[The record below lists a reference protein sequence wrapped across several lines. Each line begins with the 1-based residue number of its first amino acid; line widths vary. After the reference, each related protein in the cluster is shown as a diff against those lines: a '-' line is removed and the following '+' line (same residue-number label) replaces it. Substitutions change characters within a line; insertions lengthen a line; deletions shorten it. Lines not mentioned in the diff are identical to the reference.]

1 MRSAPEDAAIP
12 LVILVGGDALALRV
26 CEDLCARTDLRVVVL
41 WGHAGEFAERVER
54 GGGRFVARSP
64 DDEESL
70 RRAGVEQATSI
81 VMLTDDDNISLH
93 VALKARDL
101 NPKIRIVLRQ
111 FNRTLGR
118 KIEQNLENCSVISLS
133 AHAAAFYAGTAL
145 DYECFHALQFPDID
159 GPLVGFSK
167 RDPERIGPGERL
179 ITVDEKSERAV
190 VFGRIRS
197 NVSKKAPALPPV
209 FQRWFR
215 SPNIFQRLAREYARI
230 DTLLRVVIAFALA
243 VVVAAT
249 LYFAAA
255 ANLDW
260 LQAFYF
266 VVTTMT
272 TTGFGDQPAQAAA
285 RPGLAVTIFLM
296 LAGVALTG
304 VFYAVLTTKFTQAQW
319 IATQGLRHVARSG
332 HVVVCGTGN
341 VGSRVIDYLT
351 AIGRRVVAVEAHP
364 SHEIVERAR
373 DNHFDLLTGDA
384 TQDATLDLCN
394 LGHAEAL
401 VALTDSDTNNL
412 EVALGARAR
421 NPALPIVMRCQ
432 EAQFASAIA
441 RHFGIDHTY
450 GTAALAAPAVAG
462 LARFPGARGRVTIG
476 ALDYEIVEERINGDA
491 ALAQEGVIP
500 LAVWRDGHLAMIF
513 DYAEAKPGDVVL
525 TLRPGL

>member
-1 MRSAPEDAAIP
+1 MTSSEAAVS

-26 CEDLCARTDLRVVVL
+26 CEYLCARSDLRVIVV
-41 WGHAGEFAERVER
+41 WGHATEFAERVER
-54 GGGRFVARSP
+54 CGARFVARSP

-70 RRAGVEQATSI
+70 RRAGVEQAASI
-81 VMLTDDDNISLH
+81 VMLTDDDNITLH

-133 AHAAAFYAGTAL
+133 AHVAAFYAGTAL

-159 GPLVGFSK
+159 GPLVGFSR
-167 RDPERIGPGERL
+167 RDPEHIGHGERL
-179 ITVDEKSERAV
+179 IIVDEKSERAI
-190 VFGRIRS
+190 VFGRIRP
-197 NVSKKAPALPPV
+197 NVSKKAPALPPL

-230 DTLLRVVIAFALA
+230 DTLLRVVIAFALT
-243 VVVAAT
+243 VVLAAT

-272 TTGFGDQPAQAAA
+272 TTGFSDQPAQAAA

-296 LAGVALTG
+296 LSGVALTG

-319 IATQGLRHVARSG
+319 TATQGLRHVARSG
-332 HVVVCGTGN
+332 HFVVCGTGN

-351 AIGRRVVAVEAHP
+351 ALGRRVVAVEAHP

-384 TQDATLDLCN
+384 TQDATLDLCS
-394 LGHAEAL
+394 LAHAEAL
-401 VALTDSDTNNL
+401 IALTDSDTNNL

-421 NPALPIVMRCQ
+421 NARLPIVMRCQ
-432 EAQFASAIA
+432 EAEFASAIA

-450 GTAALAAPAVAG
+450 GTAPLAAPAIAG

-476 ALDYEIVEERINGDA
+476 AIDYEIVESPFDA
-491 ALAQEGVIP
+491 EHAKELAGAIP
-500 LAVWRDGHLAMIF
+500 LAVWRNGHLAMIF
-513 DYAEAKPGDVVL
+513 DYAEAKNGDVVL
-525 TLRPGL
+525 LLRPGSS